1 MSNVVIR
8 CEGLGKRY
16 RLGQQE
22 RYKTLRDVVS
32 SAVSRP
38 FKRASPD
45 SSLQSIWALEDVSF
59 EVRPGEVVGIIGRNG
74 AGKST
79 LLKVLSRI
87 TKPTRGH
94 AQINGRIGSLLE
106 VGTGFHP
113 ELTGRE
119 NIYLNVAILGMR
131 KAEIARK
138 FDEIVAFA
146 EVEKFVDTPVKR
158 YSSGMYVRLAFAVA
172 AHMETEILLVDEV
185 LAVGD
190 VQFQKKCLGKIGS
203 VASEGITV
211 LFVSHSMAAVQSLCS
226 KGILIDGG
234 KLMVEGECRKV
245 IEAYVSH
252 VAVQDLNDTSD
263 LRVHPGRTKDAETVF
278 SRIRIMNGDHE
289 PTATL
294 FAGEDLILEFELDPR
309 GPISNPTLG
318 IGVDN
323 SMGFRVFSV
332 ITYYSNFNWP
342 KLEGPTLIRC
352 TIPQIKLLPGRY
364 QLNLSVGS
372 VYNQHVDAI
381 YNAASFSVEPSDY
394 YGTGR
399 LPTLDLG
406 VVLADSEWECITRH
420 DSSVRQENEV
430 PWLI

>member
-1 MSNVVIR
+1 MSNIAIS
-8 CEGLGKRY
+8 CEGLSKRY

-38 FKRASPD
+38 FRRATSD
-45 SSLQSIWALEDVSF
+45 ISQQSIWALEDVSF
-59 EVRPGEVVGIIGRNG
+59 EVSRGEIVGIIGRNG

-87 TKPTRGH
+87 TKPTRGRAH
-94 AQINGRIGSLLE
+94 INGRIGSLLE

-119 NIYLNVAILGMR
+119 NIYLNGAILGMR

-203 VASEGITV
+203 VARNGITV

-226 KGILIDGG
+226 KGMLIDGG
-234 KLMVEGECRKV
+234 KLIVAGECREV
-245 IEAYVSH
+245 IEAYVNH
-252 VAVQDLNDTSD
+252 VAVQEFSDTTD
-263 LRVHPGRTKDAETVF
+263 LRVHPGRTKDAEPVF
-278 SRIRIMNGDHE
+278 SQLRIMNGDKE
-289 PTATL
+289 PTPTL
-294 FAGEDLILEFELDPR
+294 FAGEDLILEFDLNPR
-309 GPISNPTLG
+309 RAITNPTLG

-323 SMGFRVFSV
+323 ATGLRVFSV
-332 ITYYSNFNWP
+332 ITYYSDFEWT
-342 KLEGPTLIRC
+342 KLDSPVVVRC
-352 TIPQIKLLPGRY
+352 TIPQVKLLPGRY
-364 QLNLSVGS
+364 QLNISVGN

-381 YNAASFSVEPSDY
+381 YNAASFSIEPSDY
-394 YGTGR
+394 FGTGR
-399 LPTLDLG
+399 LPTPDLG
-406 VVLADSEWECITRH
+406 VVLADSKWECVTETE
-420 DSSVRQENEV
+420 SELRQESQV
-430 PWLI
+430 LG